1 MLENIKDIGSSAKE
15 IVLALV
21 FMTAAL
27 AFILVPVIMSGYAF
41 MEGYHLYAFV
51 GLLCFLAIGLLV
63 IQYIRRRI
71 GRGIFYGMLVP
82 CNIILLIYTDYLCE
96 YIYGNDLPVLFRFF
110 VVAEILIS
118 TGIEMLKA
126 SEKKEAARKP
136 HPVPLIRWPEFVM
149 HTSSESLAL
158 LKKLLQIKQMGKLL
172 QPFEGRNWK
181 NLSAGERRE
190 LEQLAASRRIF
201 SSAIK
206 YMELSGIPKKRSDT
220 FEELVMT
227 ARDTDKSLLPDDT
240 AILQCLYNAN
250 LLNGGTLSPGEVK
263 NLFPKTLS
271 DCQSEEEK
279 GIVKFRMALGWLCK
293 EGNETHYRDWQRL
306 AGRCT
311 YILASGDTSF
321 SNYEEENVFAMQEL
335 DGFTFTGKKENP
347 FGGFL
352 WCCLVYGRL
361 MSELLDKELNVQKAM
376 LLLSS
381 LLTSYRLPV
390 IFLEAADRE
399 THLDALKMAKSGD
412 YAPLA
417 QLFFQKEMAKL
428 GAADHAV

>member
-15 IVLALV
+15 IVLAFV

-63 IQYIRRRI
+63 IQYVRRRI
-71 GRGIFYGMLVP
+71 ERRAFYGLLVL
-82 CNIILLIYTDYLCE
+82 CNAILLVYTASLDE
-96 YIYGNDLPVLFRFF
+96 YTYSNDLPVLFRFF
-110 VVAEILIS
+110 VVAEILIAI
-118 TGIEMLKA
+118 GIEMFKA

-136 HPVPLIRWPEFVM
+136 IPVPLIRWPEFVM

-158 LKKLLQIKQMGKLL
+158 LKKLLQIKQIGKIV

-206 YMELSGIPKKRSDT
+206 YMELSGIPKERSDT
-220 FEELVMT
+220 FEELVVT
-227 ARDTDKSLLPDDT
+227 VRGTGKSLLPDDND
-240 AILQCLYNAN
+240 ILQCLYNAN
-250 LLNGGTLSPGEVK
+250 LLNGGTLSLEEVK
-263 NLFPKTLS
+263 ALFPKTPG

-279 GIVKFRMALGWLCK
+279 DIVKFRMALGWLCK
-293 EGNETHYRDWQRL
+293 EESETHYWNWQQL

-335 DGFTFTGKKENP
+335 DGFTFTGKKQNP

-381 LLTSYRLPV
+381 LLKSYRLPV